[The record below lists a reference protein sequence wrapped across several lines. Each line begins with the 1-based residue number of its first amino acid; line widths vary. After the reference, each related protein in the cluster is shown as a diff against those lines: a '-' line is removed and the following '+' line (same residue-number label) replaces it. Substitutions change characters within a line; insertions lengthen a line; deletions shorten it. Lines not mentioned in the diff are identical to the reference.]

1 MLKKYIVRLSDEER
15 GVCQDV
21 VKRLKGSSEKVKRAQ
36 ILLKADADGPGW
48 SDTKIAEAFDC
59 RVQTVE
65 TLRKRLVIEGFE
77 AALERKRRAT
87 PPTPRKLDGAGEAKL
102 IAMRLGK
109 PPAGYGRWSLQLLA
123 DELVVLE
130 VVDSICPET
139 VRKTLKKTA

>member
-1 MLKKYIVRLSDEER
+1 MNKKYVVRLSDEER
-15 GVCQDV
+15 GVCQEI

-36 ILLKADADGPGW
+36 ILLKADAAGSGW
-48 SDTKIAEAFDC
+48 PDAKIAEAFNC

-65 TLRKRLVIEGFE
+65 GLRKRLVTEGFE
-77 AALERKRRAT
+77 AAVERKQRAT
-87 PPTPRKLDGAGEAKL
+87 PPTPCKLDGEGEAKL

-130 VVDSICPET
+130 VVESICPET